1 MAIDKLTPR
10 YLNKDNDERLIKS
23 MEMTDAL
30 NVRISTEDDG
40 DGLVIKNA
48 YGNTEVSLVT
58 ALPDGTNKVIG
69 SVAVESTGSIYFFVW
84 NSNDNHSIYKYSTGS
99 NTARLVYRDSVLAFN
114 ENGFVQADVVIDGN
128 GDDLL
133 YFNDSNTA
141 PKKINASK
149 ALRGEYSPFLTSGT
163 DEQKLLILTVAKQ
176 PPLKAPT
183 FNIVNNPDVKDN
195 RIKDKLFQF
204 AYKYVYDDGEHS
216 ALSPYSANAVSVA
229 QLRDGFNTE
238 SAKDFYNQINVFIR
252 HTTAD
257 VKKMVLYARNGNSGV
272 FYEVAEV
279 ENNGTSNIHTVNF
292 TNDTVGAA
300 LSETDQQKL
309 YDNVP
314 QFADAQEIV
323 EGRLMYGGYT
333 EGYENIDN
341 IENNVSLLA
350 NYKKGPEI
358 TNVDASYSLL
368 ANNQLGENINITYN
382 FPSVFSKDSK
392 LFFNLQSGADSIL
405 LTTTGSNGNLDIDL
419 SVSYTNEDGTGASGR
434 DLDKVK
440 DGAIVGVTPIN
451 IYETIN
457 IPSGTTALQAEA
469 LVDNAMIG
477 KTYITSLFP
486 LNNNDSIRALG
497 VAGVFGTL
505 FQAESGEISGRA
517 KYEVKAGTNGLR
529 LELMSVTIY
538 LSSFYI
544 DGDKKNIIKSDEYT
558 IDASSL
564 SETYENKFL
573 VNGIF
578 FTEGFKQE
586 KCFKSGS
593 SHKLG
598 IVYYDDRGRMS
609 GAQECGDIYV
619 NALNDREDEN
629 DYVGPASI
637 VMRLSNNPP
646 SWAKNWA
653 PVYVGKGTTESKLI
667 AGVSGAFIP
676 YRTDGEVFFNNN
688 KKIYLSLNG
697 TFLKDNS
704 YEKSFDANI
713 SYGFSNGDRIR
724 IIDNNTGI
732 TKARFNVVDY
742 VTLVDNNENP
752 ILDKSSTSTVYSTT
766 GSFLVLEDN
775 PEATNFT
782 ASDIADE
789 TSYWYND
796 CVIEIYNESDL
807 TEKNIYYEI
816 GSTYSITNGA
826 HEDDRS
832 STSLTLTITVSA
844 NNLLEGNTDTR
855 IFKGDIISVGQNSI
869 TIGNVYK
876 DNNIY
881 YFHATDN
888 SASPLATGS
897 YIGATITSK
906 EKVIEITQ
914 GDAYFRP
921 RYMFTVA
928 RPLNVTAG
936 VKYLPYP
943 NPVVK
948 SVDFYTVSDFF
959 DSKGTSIGRPIA
971 YIPDAKTYKRKA
983 SITYSDVF
991 TVDGSRNGLSSFN
1004 LSLANF
1010 KDLSYEE
1017 GTINALVSYNQK
1029 LYFVQESGCG
1039 ALAVNR
1045 NVITTAQGDGLV
1057 ALSTNVL
1064 QSEQYYAGNY
1074 GTQNRESVAHKD
1086 GNVYFVDVNAGK
1098 VVSLG
1103 NSGMTLISD
1112 ANMDSYFTERLGAI
1126 SSYQPKL
1133 IIGGIDTENEEYI
1146 VSTETLSQA
1155 GILVDAVASSP
1166 GTQYN
1171 YTAQIDSSGTKVIA
1185 NVAYNPLA
1193 VWNFSSDPRTFDNTC
1208 DYFDDSVGAV
1218 VYLDDLVNGGSVYVN
1233 VTSQVNGLYGIATNS
1248 NLDFF
1253 VTIRVDTTLPG
1264 FTFDNPHCNTDD
1276 DGYITPSEVT
1286 LQGFTTGYSYKN
1298 KVWTTEY
1305 SFVPEDVVSVHNK
1318 MYSFKSGK
1326 MYAHEETAD
1335 RNSFYGSPA
1344 AASVVEVISRTSPS
1358 AIKAYESLSLEGN
1371 AAWDATI
1378 STTNQ
1383 TAVIDDTSFKE
1394 KEGMY
1399 YTYVHGATKE
1409 KGNTI
1414 TSTSSTNEFFSLGV
1428 VDSVSNDTIIF
1439 KNDIASMNF
1448 PLGTNSKLYK
1458 VNGNQLDIL
1467 QVTASSVSGV
1477 KSLTCSG
1484 TVQGVAT
1491 NNVIV
1496 LVADSAIEGDQIRD
1510 YYAKIRLT
1518 KTDTNPVELFA
1529 INAVVTDSKAHN

>member
-10 YLNKDNDERLIKS
+10 YLNKDSDERLVKNV
-23 MEMTDAL
+23 EMTDAL

-58 ALPDGTNKVIG
+58 ALSDGTNKVIG

-84 NSNDNHSIYKYSTGS
+84 NSNDDHSIYKYSTGS
-99 NTARLVYRDSVLAFN
+99 NTARLVYRDSVLSFN
-114 ENGFVQADVVIDGN
+114 ENGFVQADVVIDGD

-133 YFNDSNTA
+133 YFNDSNTD

-149 ALRGEYSPFLTSGT
+149 ALRGEYSAFFTSGT
-163 DEQKLLILTVAKQ
+163 DEQKLLFLTVAKQ

-204 AYKYVYDDGEHS
+204 AYKYVYSDGEHS
-216 ALSPYSANAVSVA
+216 ALSPYSANAVSIA

-257 VKKMVLYARNGNSGV
+257 VEKMVLYARNGNSGV
-272 FYEVAEV
+272 FYDVAEV
-279 ENNGTSNIHTVNF
+279 DNNGTSNVHTVNF

-300 LSETDQQKL
+300 LSETDAQKL

-314 QFADAQEIV
+314 QLADSQEIV

-333 EGYENIDN
+333 EGYSNIDTD
-341 IENNVSLLA
+341 VSLLD
-350 NYKKGPEI
+350 NYKDIEPLYNIGVYPYSTA
-358 TNVDASYSLL
+358 TNTKLVIDATGLPNIFSEDSIIYIDLIVSGDRVDIGG
-368 ANNQLGENINITYN
+368 NT
-382 FPSVFSKDSK
+382 PTSK
-392 LFFNLQSGADSIL
+392 LTLPL
-405 LTTTGSNGNLDIDL
+405 
-419 SVSYTNEDGTGASGR
+419 
-434 DLDKVK
+434 
-440 DGAIVGVTPIN
+440 TPITFVQEN
-451 IYETIN
+451 GDNPTTYTITKTEEYIPFIGSGIKISERVK
-457 IPSGTTALQAEA
+457 IPSGTTRAAALA
-469 LVDNAMIG
+469 LLVAKLESNYYTLQLKPTIDQYIDLKTSQTNFTEETARFTGTATIKPVALSTNEVELDIINLKLYVNEFFKGNKKQQILDAGIIDVDYAVHNLNYLIDDIYAIG
-477 KTYITSLFP
+477 SSYASSE
-486 LNNNDSIRALG
+486 NDSS
-497 VAGVFGTL
+497 T
-505 FQAESGEISGRA
+505 
-517 KYEVKAGTNGLR
+517 
-529 LELMSVTIY
+529 
-538 LSSFYI
+538 
-544 DGDKKNIIKSDEYT
+544 KS
-558 IDASSL
+558 
-564 SETYENKFL
+564 
-573 VNGIF
+573 
-578 FTEGFKQE
+578 
-586 KCFKSGS
+586 FKSGS

-598 IVYYDDRGRMS
+598 IVYYDDRNRS
-609 GAQECGDIYV
+609 GGVQEVGDVYI
-619 NALNDREDEN
+619 NSLNDRLVEN
-629 DYVGPASI
+629 GLYGPSSI
-637 VMRLSNNPP
+637 VMRISHNAP
-646 SWAKNWA
+646 SWAKKWA
-653 PVYVGKGTTESKLI
+653 PVYSGSGSNELKLMY
-667 AGVSGAFIP
+667 GVDGAFVP
-676 YRTDGEVFFNNN
+676 FRSNSLVQNSSPGNL
-688 KKIYLSLNG
+688 IYISLNSIFG
-697 TFLKDNS
+697 EDRGYNDSTGADLNYAF
-704 YEKSFDANI
+704 EK
-713 SYGFSNGDRIR
+713 GDKLR
-724 IIDNNTGI
+724 IIQYDGGLRINTE
-732 TKARFNVVDY
+732 FNVVGFK
-742 VTLVDNNENP
+742 TLVDDIENP
-752 ILDKSSTSTVYSTT
+752 ILDKSSDDGIQATT
-766 GSFLVLEDN
+766 GEFLIISEN
-775 PEATNFT
+775 TEATGFT
-782 ASDIADE
+782 VRSILNRN
-789 TSYWYND
+789 TNWSKR
-796 CVIEIYNESDL
+796 CIVEIYKSQQTES
-807 TEKNIYYEI
+807 NIYYEI
-816 GSTYSITNGA
+816 GPNYDIVNGA
-826 HEDDRS
+826 HQDDRS

-844 NNLLEGNTDTR
+844 NNLVEGNTDTR
-855 IFKGDIISVGQNSI
+855 IFKGDIISIGQNSI

-876 DNNIY
+876 DGNIY
-881 YFHATDN
+881 YFYAVDN
-888 SASPLATGS
+888 SATPIATGS

-914 GDAYFRP
+914 GDIYFRKRVNYVSP
-921 RYMFTVA
+921 TNINFVQGDAMYRGMIGI
-928 RPLNVTAG
+928 VT
-936 VKYLPYP
+936 YIEDY
-943 NPVVK
+943 
-948 SVDFYTVSDFF
+948 SVSDFF
-959 DSKGTSIGRPIA
+959 ESKGTSIGRPIA

-991 TVDGSRNGLSSFN
+991 TIDGSRNGLSSFN

-1133 IIGGIDTENEEYI
+1133 IVGGIDTENEEYI
-1146 VSTETLSQA
+1146 VSTETLSEA
-1155 GILVDAVASSP
+1155 GILVDAVASYP

-1171 YTAQIDSSGTKVIA
+1171 YTAQIDSTGTKVIA

-1193 VWNFSSDPRTFDNTC
+1193 VWNFSSDPRAFDNTC

-1218 VYLDDLVNGGSVYVN
+1218 VYLDDLVNGGSIYVN

-1264 FTFDNPHCNTDD
+1264 FTFDNPYCNTDD

-1286 LQGFTTGYSYKN
+1286 LQGFTTGYSYKS

-1326 MYAHEETAD
+1326 MYAHEETAN

-1344 AASVVEVISRTSPS
+1344 TESVVEVISRTSPS
-1358 AIKAYESLSLEGN
+1358 AIKAYESLSIEGN

-1378 STTNQ
+1378 STTDQ

-1439 KNDIASMNF
+1439 KNNIASMNF

-1467 QVTASSVSGV
+1467 QVTASSVSGI
-1477 KSLTCSG
+1477 KSLTCSA
-1484 TVQGVAT
+1484 TVQGVVA

>member
-1 MAIDKLTPR
+1 MAVDKLTPR

-23 MEMTDAL
+23 VEMTDAL
-30 NVRISTEDDG
+30 NLRISAEDDG

-58 ALPDGTNKVIG
+58 PLPSGVNKVIG
-69 SVAVESTGSIYFFVW
+69 SVAVESTGTIYFFVW
-84 NSNDNHSIYKYSTGS
+84 NINEDHSIYRYSTGS
-99 NTARLVYRDSVLAFN
+99 NTARLVYRDSVLGFN
-114 ENGFVQADVVIDGN
+114 ENGFIQADVVIDGN

-133 YFNDSNTA
+133 YFNDRVSE

-149 ALRGEYSPFLTSGT
+149 ALRGGYTSVLSNGT
-163 DEQKLLILTVAKQ
+163 DEQKLLILAVAKQ

-204 AYKYVYDDGEHS
+204 AYKYVYEDGEHS
-216 ALSPYSANAVSVA
+216 ALSPYSANAVSIS

-238 SAKDFYNQINVFIR
+238 SAKDFYNQINVFVR
-252 HTTAD
+252 HSRAD
-257 VKKMVLYARNGNSGV
+257 VEKIVLYARNGNSGV
-272 FYEVAEV
+272 FYEVAEI
-279 ENNGTSNIHTVNF
+279 ENNGTSNVHTVKF

-314 QFADAQEIV
+314 QLADSQEIV

-333 EGYENIDN
+333 EGYPN
-341 IENNVSLLA
+341 IENINSSVSLLS

-358 TNVDASYSLL
+358 TNVNASYSLL
-368 ANNQLGENINITYN
+368 ANNQLGENINIIYN
-382 FPSVFSKDSK
+382 FPSTFDKDSK

-405 LTTTGSNGNLDIDL
+405 FSSTGSSHLDVDI
-419 SVSYTNEDGTGASGR
+419 SVSYTNEDGTEANGR
-434 DLDKVK
+434 DIDKVK
-440 DGAIVGVTPIN
+440 DGAVLGVTPIN
-451 IYETIN
+451 IYETVS
-457 IPSGTTALQAEA
+457 IPSGTTAAQAET
-469 LVDNAMIG
+469 LVNNAMIG

-486 LNNNDSIRALG
+486 LNNNESIRSLG

-505 FQAESGEISGRA
+505 FTAESGEISGRA
-517 KYEVKAGTNGLR
+517 KYEIKAGTNGLR
-529 LELMSVTIY
+529 LELMSITIY

-544 DGDKKNIIKSDEYT
+544 NGDKKNIIKSEEYT
-558 IDASSL
+558 IDASL
-564 SETYENKFL
+564 LTETYENKFL

-598 IVYYDDRGRMS
+598 VVYYDNRGRMS
-609 GAQECGDIYV
+609 GAQECGDVYV
-619 NALNDREDEN
+619 NALNDRTDEN
-629 DYVGPASI
+629 DHVGPASI
-637 VMRLSNNPP
+637 VMRLSHNPP
-646 SWAKNWA
+646 SWAENWA
-653 PVYVGKGTTESKLI
+653 PVYVGRGTTESKLI
-667 AGVSGAFIP
+667 AGVSGAFLP
-676 YRTDGEVFFNNN
+676 YRTDGEVFFSNN
-688 KKIYLSLNG
+688 KKIYISLNG

-704 YEKSFDANI
+704 YEKSFNANV
-713 SYGFSNGDRIR
+713 SYRFSTGDNLRIL
-724 IIDNNTGI
+724 DNNTGI
-732 TKARFNVVDY
+732 TKARFKVLDY
-742 VTLVDNNENP
+742 VTLVDDAENP
-752 ILDKSSTSTVYSTT
+752 ILDKSSTSTIYSTT
-766 GSFLVLEDN
+766 GSFIVLENN

-796 CVIEIYNESDL
+796 CIIEIYNESDV
-807 TEKNIYYEI
+807 TDKNIYYEI
-816 GSTYSITNGA
+816 GKTYPVVNGL
-826 HEDDRS
+826 HGDDRS
-832 STSLTLTITVSA
+832 STTLTVTITSSA
-844 NNLLEGNTDTR
+844 NGIIEGNTDTR
-855 IFKGDIISVGQNSI
+855 VFKGDIITINQNAI
-869 TIGNVYK
+869 TVGNVYK
-876 DNNIY
+876 DGSFY
-881 YFHATDN
+881 YFHATDS
-888 SASPLATGS
+888 SATPVSTGS

-936 VKYLPYP
+936 VRYLPYP

-959 DSKGTSIGRPIA
+959 ESKGTSIGRPIA
-971 YIPDAKTYKRKA
+971 YIPDAKRYKRKA

-991 TVDGSRNGLSSFN
+991 TIDGSRNGLSSFN
-1004 LSLANF
+1004 LSLANY

-1029 LYFVQESGCG
+1029 LYFIQESGCG

-1057 ALSTNVL
+1057 SLSTNVL

-1074 GTQNRESVAHKD
+1074 GTQNPESVADKD

-1103 NSGMTLISD
+1103 NSGMRLISD
-1112 ANMDSYFTERLGAI
+1112 INMDSYFTDKLGAI

-1133 IIGGIDTENEEYI
+1133 IVAGIDTENEEYI
-1146 VSTETLSQA
+1146 ISTETLSEA
-1155 GILVDAVASSP
+1155 GVRVDAVASSP
-1166 GTQYN
+1166 GTEYN
-1171 YTAQIDSSGTKVIA
+1171 YTAQIDSTGTKVIA
-1185 NVAYNPLA
+1185 NIAYNPLA
-1193 VWNFSSDPRTFDNTC
+1193 VWNFSSDPRAFDNTC
-1208 DYFDDSVGAV
+1208 DYFDDSIGAV

-1233 VTSQVNGLYGIATNS
+1233 VTSQVNNLYGIATNS

-1264 FTFDNPHCNTDD
+1264 FTFDNPHCFSDD
-1276 DGYITPSEVT
+1276 DGYITEGEVI
-1286 LQGFTTGYSYKN
+1286 LEGFTSAYSYKN
-1298 KVWTTEY
+1298 NAWTTEY
-1305 SFVPEDVVSVHNK
+1305 SFVPEDIVSVHNK
-1318 MYSFKSGK
+1318 MYSFNGGK
-1326 MYAHEETAD
+1326 MYAHEETAN
-1335 RNSFYGSPA
+1335 RNSFYGADA
-1344 AASVVEVISRTSPS
+1344 AESVVEVISRTSPS
-1358 AIKAYESLSLEGN
+1358 AIKAYESLSIEGST
-1371 AAWDATI
+1371 AWDTTI
-1378 STTNQ
+1378 STTDQ
-1383 TAVIDDTSFKE
+1383 TAVIDETSFKE

-1399 YTYVHGATKE
+1399 YTYIHGATTE
-1409 KGNTI
+1409 KGNVI
-1414 TSTSSTNEFFSLGV
+1414 LSTLSTNEFFSLGV
-1428 VDSVSNDTIIF
+1428 VDNVSGNTINF
-1439 KNDIASMNF
+1439 KNDISSINF
-1448 PLGTNSKLYK
+1448 PLGANSRLYK
-1458 VNGNQLDIL
+1458 INGSQLEYL
-1467 QVTASSVSGV
+1467 QVKASSVSGA

-1484 TVQGVAT
+1484 NIQGVGP
-1491 NNVIV
+1491 NYVIV
-1496 LVADSAIEGDQIRD
+1496 LVANSAIEGDQIRD

-1518 KTDTNPVELFA
+1518 KTDTNPIELFA